1 MDKDRMNFEFFE
13 TSDGFTKDLLE
24 DADINFNKIKDGLY
38 KLPGFLYYLEAHIP
52 EKHFKAVLTKDQ
64 NRKLLDGSLELL
76 RRKSGEL
83 LAELRDPDSKKI
95 VGKINLKEVDLTPEL
110 AQARALYAMQIQMA
124 QISEEINS
132 MAQAIEEVRQ
142 GQQDDRIAIANS
154 CKQKL
159 IQAKYIKN
167 PSLRE
172 KLYLQVISD
181 AENSRNQL
189 MLNQMTTIKFI
200 EDMPMSGWQKLISNP
215 DTKEVDEKLNSLM
228 DGLNT
233 INMVS
238 LVAIMAYYELGEKD
252 AALASFAY
260 FSDFI
265 KKAYFSTPGLVERL
279 DNLDKSTNNIWKD
292 KIFKINTNILELS
305 QRETL
310 QIGRYNEEN

>member
-1 MDKDRMNFEFFE
+1 MDRINFEFTE
-13 TSDGFTKDLLE
+13 ASDTFTKSLLE
-24 DADINFNKIKDGLY
+24 DACINFNKIRDGFY
-38 KLPGFLYYLEAHIP
+38 KLPGFINYIEANIP
-52 EKHFKAVLTKDQ
+52 EKYLKAVLTKEQ
-64 NRKLLDGSLELL
+64 NRGLADGSLELL

-83 LAELRDPDSKKI
+83 LAELRDPTSKKI
-95 VGKINLKEVDLTPEL
+95 VGKINLKEVSLTPDL
-110 AQARALYAMQIQMA
+110 AQAMTLYAMQMQMA
-124 QISEEINS
+124 QISKDINS
-132 MAQAIEEVRQ
+132 MAKAIEEVRQ

-159 IQAKYIKN
+159 IQAKCIKN

-200 EDMPMSGWQKLISNP
+200 EAIPRSGWQKLISNP
-215 DTKEVDEKLNSLM
+215 DTKEVDEKLDSLM

-238 LVAIMAYYELGEKD
+238 LVAIMAYYELGERE
-252 AALASFAY
+252 AAMASFGYFRDFIKAAY
-260 FSDFI
+260 FS
-265 KKAYFSTPGLVERL
+265 SPGLVERL
-279 DNLDKSTNNIWKD
+279 DNLDRSTQRIWKN
-292 KIFKINTNILELS
+292 KIYRINTNILELS

-310 QIGRYNEEN
+310 QIGSYNEEN

>member
-1 MDKDRMNFEFFE
+1 MDFDFFKA
-13 TSDGFTKDLLE
+13 SDGFTKDLLE
-24 DADINFNKIKDGLY
+24 DADSNLNKIRDGLY
-38 KLPGFLYYLEAHIP
+38 SMPGFIYYLKAHIP
-52 EKHFKAVLTKDQ
+52 EKHLEAVLTKEQ

-83 LAELRDPDSKKI
+83 LAEVRDPESKKI
-95 VGKINLKEVDLTPEL
+95 VGKVNLKEVDLTPEL
-110 AQARALYAMQIQMA
+110 AQARALYAMQMQMA
-124 QISEEINS
+124 QISKDINA
-132 MAQAIEEVRQ
+132 MAEAIEEVRQ
-142 GQQDDRIAIANS
+142 GQQDDRIAIANA

-159 IQAKYIKN
+159 IQARYIKN

-200 EDMPMSGWQKLISNP
+200 ENIPKSGWQKLISNP
-215 DTKEVDEKLNSLM
+215 DTKEVDEKLNYLM

-238 LVAIMAYYELGEKD
+238 LVAIMAYYELGERE
-252 AALASFAY
+252 AALVSFGY
-260 FSDFI
+260 FRDFI
-265 KKAYFSTPGLVERL
+265 KEVYFKTPNLVERL

-292 KIFKINTNILELS
+292 KIIKINSNILELS
-305 QRETL
+305 QSETL
-310 QIGRYNEEN
+310 QIGNSNEEN

>member
-1 MDKDRMNFEFFE
+1 MDKMDFDFFKA
-13 TSDGFTKDLLE
+13 SDGFTEDLLE
-24 DADINFNKIKDGLY
+24 DADSNLNKIRDGLY
-38 KLPGFLYYLEAHIP
+38 SLPGFIYYLKAHIP
-52 EKHFKAVLTKDQ
+52 ENHLEAVLTKEQ

-76 RRKSGEL
+76 RRESGEL
-83 LAELRDPDSKKI
+83 LAELRDPESKKI
-95 VGKINLKEVDLTPEL
+95 VGKVNLKEVDLTPEL
-110 AQARALYAMQIQMA
+110 AQARALYAMQMQMA
-124 QISEEINS
+124 QISKDINA
-132 MAQAIEEVRQ
+132 MAEAIEEVRQ
-142 GQQDDRIAIANS
+142 GQKDDRIAIANA

-159 IQAKYIKN
+159 IQAKCIKN

-200 EDMPMSGWQKLISNP
+200 EAIPKSGWQRLISNP
-215 DTKEVDEKLNSLM
+215 DTKEVDEKLNYLM

-238 LVAIMAYYELGEKD
+238 LVAIMAYYELGERE
-252 AALASFAY
+252 AALASFGY
-260 FSDFI
+260 FRDFI
-265 KKAYFSTPGLVERL
+265 KEVYFKTPDLVERL

-292 KIFKINTNILELS
+292 KIIKINSNILELS
-305 QRETL
+305 QSETL

>member
-1 MDKDRMNFEFFE
+1 MDFDFFKA
-13 TSDGFTKDLLE
+13 SDGFTKDLLE
-24 DADINFNKIKDGLY
+24 DADSNLNKIRDGLY
-38 KLPGFLYYLEAHIP
+38 SMPGFIYYLKAHIP
-52 EKHFKAVLTKDQ
+52 EKHLEAVLTKEQ

-83 LAELRDPDSKKI
+83 LAEVRDPESKKI
-95 VGKINLKEVDLTPEL
+95 VGKVNLKEVDLTLEL
-110 AQARALYAMQIQMA
+110 AQARALYAMQMQMA
-124 QISEEINS
+124 QISKDINA
-132 MAQAIEEVRQ
+132 MAEAIEEVRQ
-142 GQQDDRIAIANS
+142 GQQDDRIAIANA

-159 IQAKYIKN
+159 IQARYIKN

-200 EDMPMSGWQKLISNP
+200 ENMPTSGWQKLISNP
-215 DTKEVDEKLNSLM
+215 DTKEVDEKLNYLM

-238 LVAIMAYYELGEKD
+238 LVAIMAYYELGERE
-252 AALASFAY
+252 AALVSFGY
-260 FSDFI
+260 FRDFI
-265 KKAYFSTPGLVERL
+265 KEVYFKTPNLVERL

-292 KIFKINTNILELS
+292 KIIKINSNILELS
-305 QRETL
+305 QSETL
-310 QIGRYNEEN
+310 QIGNSNEEN

>member
-1 MDKDRMNFEFFE
+1 MDFDFFKA
-13 TSDGFTKDLLE
+13 SDGFTKDLLE
-24 DADINFNKIKDGLY
+24 DADSNLNKIKDGLY
-38 KLPGFLYYLEAHIP
+38 SLPGFIYYLKAHIP
-52 EKHFKAVLTKDQ
+52 EKHLEAVLTKEQ

-83 LAELRDPDSKKI
+83 LAELRDPESNKI
-95 VGKINLKEVDLTPEL
+95 VGKVNLKEVDLSPEL
-110 AQARALYAMQIQMA
+110 AQARSLYAMQMQMA
-124 QISEEINS
+124 QISKDINA
-132 MAQAIEEVRQ
+132 MAEAIEEVRQ
-142 GQQDDRIAIANS
+142 GQQDDRIAIANA
-154 CKQKL
+154 CKEKL

-200 EDMPMSGWQKLISNP
+200 ENIPKSGWQKLISNP
-215 DTKEVDEKLNSLM
+215 DTKEVDEKLNYLM

-238 LVAIMAYYELGEKD
+238 LVAIMAYYELGERE
-252 AALASFAY
+252 AALVSFGY
-260 FSDFI
+260 FRDFI
-265 KKAYFSTPGLVERL
+265 KEVYFKTPNLVERL

-292 KIFKINTNILELS
+292 KIIKINSNILELS
-305 QRETL
+305 QSETL
-310 QIGRYNEEN
+310 QIGNSNEEN

>member
-1 MDKDRMNFEFFE
+1 MDFDFYKA
-13 TSDGFTKDLLE
+13 SDDFTKDLLE
-24 DADINFNKIKDGLY
+24 DADSNLNKIRDGLY
-38 KLPGFLYYLEAHIP
+38 KFPGFIYYLQANIP

-64 NRKLLDGSLELL
+64 NRRLADGSLELL

-83 LAELRDPDSKKI
+83 LAELRDPTSKKI
-95 VGKINLKEVDLTPEL
+95 VGKVNLKEVDLTPEL
-110 AQARALYAMQIQMA
+110 AQARTLYAMQMQMA
-124 QISEEINS
+124 QISKDINA
-132 MAQAIEEVRQ
+132 MAEAIEEVMQ
-142 GQQDDRIAIANS
+142 GQQDDRIAIANA

-200 EDMPMSGWQKLISNP
+200 ENIPKSGWQKLLSSP
-215 DTKEVDEKLNSLM
+215 DTKEVDEKLNYLM

-238 LVAIMAYYELGEKD
+238 LVAIIAYYELGERE
-252 AALASFAY
+252 AALASFGY
-260 FSDFI
+260 FRDFI
-265 KKAYFSTPGLVERL
+265 KEAYFKTPNLVERL

-292 KIFKINTNILELS
+292 KIIKINTNILELS
-305 QRETL
+305 QSETL
-310 QIGRYNEEN
+310 QIGNSSEEN

>member
-1 MDKDRMNFEFFE
+1 MDKMDFDFFKA
-13 TSDGFTKDLLE
+13 SDGFTEDLLE
-24 DADINFNKIKDGLY
+24 DADSNLNKIRDGLY
-38 KLPGFLYYLEAHIP
+38 SLPGFIYYLKAHIP
-52 EKHFKAVLTKDQ
+52 ENHLEAVLTKEQ

-76 RRKSGEL
+76 RRESGEL
-83 LAELRDPDSKKI
+83 LAELRDPESKKI
-95 VGKINLKEVDLTPEL
+95 VGKVNLKEVDLTPEL
-110 AQARALYAMQIQMA
+110 AQARALYAMQMQMA
-124 QISEEINS
+124 QISKDINA
-132 MAQAIEEVRQ
+132 MAEAIEEVRQ
-142 GQQDDRIAIANS
+142 GQQDDRIAIANA

-159 IQAKYIKN
+159 IQAKCIKN

-200 EDMPMSGWQKLISNP
+200 ENIPKSGWQKLISNP
-215 DTKEVDEKLNSLM
+215 DTKEVDEKLNYLM

-238 LVAIMAYYELGEKD
+238 LVAIMAYYELGERE
-252 AALASFAY
+252 AALASFGY
-260 FSDFI
+260 FRDFI
-265 KKAYFSTPGLVERL
+265 KEVYFKTPDLVERL

-292 KIFKINTNILELS
+292 KIIKINSNILELS
-305 QRETL
+305 QSETL

>member
-1 MDKDRMNFEFFE
+1 MDFDFFKA
-13 TSDGFTKDLLE
+13 SDGFTKDLLE
-24 DADINFNKIKDGLY
+24 DADSNLNKIRDGLY
-38 KLPGFLYYLEAHIP
+38 SMPGFIYYLKAHIP
-52 EKHFKAVLTKDQ
+52 EKHLEAVLTKEQ

-83 LAELRDPDSKKI
+83 LAEVRDPESKKI
-95 VGKINLKEVDLTPEL
+95 VGKVNLKEVDLTPEL
-110 AQARALYAMQIQMA
+110 AQARALYAMQMQMA
-124 QISEEINS
+124 QISKDINA
-132 MAQAIEEVRQ
+132 MAEAIEEVRQ
-142 GQQDDRIAIANS
+142 GQQDDRIAIANA

-159 IQAKYIKN
+159 IQARYIKN

-200 EDMPMSGWQKLISNP
+200 ENMPTSGWQKLISNP
-215 DTKEVDEKLNSLM
+215 DTKEVDEKLNYLM

-238 LVAIMAYYELGEKD
+238 LVAIMAYYELGERE
-252 AALASFAY
+252 AALVSFGY
-260 FSDFI
+260 FRDFI
-265 KKAYFSTPGLVERL
+265 KEVYFKTPNLVERL

-292 KIFKINTNILELS
+292 KIIKINSNILELS
-305 QRETL
+305 QSETL
-310 QIGRYNEEN
+310 QIGNSNEEN

>member
-1 MDKDRMNFEFFE
+1 MDRMNFEFSE
-13 TSDGFTKDLLE
+13 ASDVFTKSLLE
-24 DADINFNKIKDGLY
+24 DADINFNKIKEGLY
-38 KLPGFLYYLEAHIP
+38 KLPGIINYIEANIP
-52 EKHFKAVLTKDQ
+52 EKYFKAVLTKEQ
-64 NRKLLDGSLELL
+64 NRGLVDGSLELL

-83 LAELRDPDSKKI
+83 LAELRDTTSKKI
-95 VGKINLKEVDLTPEL
+95 VGKINLKEVSLTPDL
-110 AQARALYAMQIQMA
+110 AQARTLYAMQMQMA
-124 QISEEINS
+124 QISKDINS
-132 MAQAIEEVRQ
+132 MAKAIEEVRQ

-159 IQAKYIKN
+159 IQAKCIKN
-167 PSLRE
+167 LSLRE

-200 EDMPMSGWQKLISNP
+200 ESIPKSGWKKLISNP
-215 DTKEVDEKLNSLM
+215 DTKEIDEKLNSLM

-252 AALASFAY
+252 AALASFGY

-265 KKAYFSTPGLVERL
+265 KEAYFNSPDLVERL

-292 KIFKINTNILELS
+292 KIFKININILELS
-305 QRETL
+305 KSETL

>member
-1 MDKDRMNFEFFE
+1 MDFDFFKA
-13 TSDGFTKDLLE
+13 SDGFTKDLLE
-24 DADINFNKIKDGLY
+24 DADSNLNKIRHGLY
-38 KLPGFLYYLEAHIP
+38 SMPGFIYYLKAHIP
-52 EKHFKAVLTKDQ
+52 EKHLEAVLTKEQ

-83 LAELRDPDSKKI
+83 LAEVRDPESKKI
-95 VGKINLKEVDLTPEL
+95 VGKVNLKEVDLTPEL
-110 AQARALYAMQIQMA
+110 AQARALYAMQMQMA
-124 QISEEINS
+124 QISKDINA
-132 MAQAIEEVRQ
+132 MAEAIEEVRQ
-142 GQQDDRIAIANS
+142 GQQDDRIAIANA

-159 IQAKYIKN
+159 IQARYIKN

-200 EDMPMSGWQKLISNP
+200 ENMPTSGWQKLISNP
-215 DTKEVDEKLNSLM
+215 DTKEVDEKLNYLM

-238 LVAIMAYYELGEKD
+238 LVAIMAYYELGERE
-252 AALASFAY
+252 AALVSFGY
-260 FSDFI
+260 FRDFI
-265 KKAYFSTPGLVERL
+265 KEVYFKTPNLVERL

-292 KIFKINTNILELS
+292 KIIKINSNILELS
-305 QRETL
+305 QSETL
-310 QIGRYNEEN
+310 QIGNSNEEN

>member
-1 MDKDRMNFEFFE
+1 MDRDRMNFEFFE

-24 DADINFNKIKDGLY
+24 DADINLNKIKDGLY
-38 KLPGFLYYLEAHIP
+38 KLPSFLYYLESHIP

-64 NRKLLDGSLELL
+64 NRKLADGSLELI
-76 RRKSGEL
+76 RRKTGEL
-83 LAELRDPDSKKI
+83 LAELMDPDSKKI
-95 VGKINLKEVDLTPEL
+95 VEKVNLKEVDLTPEL
-110 AQARALYAMQIQMA
+110 SQARALYAMQIQLA

-159 IQAKYIKN
+159 IQAKCFKN
-167 PSLRE
+167 SSLRE

-200 EDMPMSGWQKLISNP
+200 EDIPKSGWQKLISNP
-215 DTKEVDEKLNSLM
+215 DTKVVDEKLNSLM

-252 AALASFAY
+252 AALASFGY
-260 FSDFI
+260 FRDFI
-265 KKAYFSTPGLVERL
+265 EKAYFSTPDLVGRL

-292 KIFKINTNILELS
+292 KIIKINTNILELS
-305 QRETL
+305 QSETL
-310 QIGRYNEEN
+310 QIGNNYEKN